1 MISNDTSIQR
11 NVENVLKNNRLL
23 RNADIKIETRNG
35 EVTLYGFVDVLAEKW
50 AAGAAVA
57 QVPGVTSVDNSLTV
71 AVDGPIDDRD
81 IGEGV
86 REKFCAADRNDLHEL
101 TAEVNGGVVYIRGQ
115 AASLAVKNAAIMAAA
130 GVPGVKD
137 VVTIVEIGSDGLRS
151 DDASITNRVER
162 ALAGTESVSAAL
174 VGTDT
179 DDGTVTLSGTVWTP
193 EQAEIA
199 RQIASAV
206 PGVAK
211 VDNELET
218 VQEEEKYVD

>member
-1 MISNDTSIQR
+1 MISNDSSIQR
-11 NVENVLKNNRLL
+11 NVENVLQNNRLL

-71 AVDGPIDDRD
+71 AVDGSIDDRD

-86 REKFCAADRNDLHEL
+86 REKFCAADRKDLHEL
-101 TAEVNGGVVYIRGQ
+101 TAEVNSGVVSIRGQ

-179 DDGTVTLSGTVWTP
+179 DDGTVTLSGTVRTP

-211 VDNELET
+211 VDNELKT